1 MKGRL
6 SKFLRKLRI
15 DRDEYLKDMSEKT
28 GVSIAFLSA
37 VENETKKMTESLIQ
51 KIIDV
56 YQLDKEEQDELRA
69 ASMEANKE
77 ATIYLDNLNQE
88 KIDLTYIFARRI
100 ETIDENTLKKLKDI
114 LMEDINDWSYCYRT
128 FNEENK
134 G

>member
-28 GVSIAFLSA
+28 GVSIAFFSA

-77 ATIYLDNLNQE
+77 ATIYLVNLNQE
-88 KIDLTYIFARRI
+88 KIDLTYRFARRI
-100 ETIDENTLKKLKDI
+100 ETIDENTLKKLRDI
-114 LMEDINDWSYCYRT
+114 LMEDIND
-128 FNEENK
+128 
-134 G
+134 